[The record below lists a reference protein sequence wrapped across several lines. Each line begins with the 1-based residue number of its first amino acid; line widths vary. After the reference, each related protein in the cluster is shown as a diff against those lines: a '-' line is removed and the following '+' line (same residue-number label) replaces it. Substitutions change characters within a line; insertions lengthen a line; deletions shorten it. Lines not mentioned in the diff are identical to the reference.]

1 VCDEVISGLLDADQV
16 SIIEK
21 VIHDSFQNLNP
32 TIENIFVKITLP

>member
-21 VIHDSFQNLNP
+21 VIHDSLQNLNP
-32 TIENIFVKITLP
+32 KIENIFVKITLP